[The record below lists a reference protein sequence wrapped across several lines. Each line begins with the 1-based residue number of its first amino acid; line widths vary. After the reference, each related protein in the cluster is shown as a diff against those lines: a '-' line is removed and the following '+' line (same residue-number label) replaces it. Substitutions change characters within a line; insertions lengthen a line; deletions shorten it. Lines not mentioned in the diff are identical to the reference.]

1 MKNPEKLT
9 TLSTQDTG
17 PRKTKQKTQHK
28 KLKRREARTPSKPGD
43 RQKHNTENKKEER
56 PWF

>member
-1 MKNPEKLT
+1 MKNSEKLT

-28 KLKRREARTPSKPGD
+28 KLKRREAIHSDCIFPYQD
-43 RQKHNTENKKEER
+43 
-56 PWF
+56 